1 MGQPA
6 RNASR
11 VAFGNLQDM
20 AAVVAC
26 GLPVQKPHSGSSGGL
41 PVTVDP
47 CQCPGGGHPQDDL
60 SGRLRC
66 PPGGLGVSLP
76 LPEQVLIPGSGP
88 TLTWEGAAVKRCLLL
103 RPGPE
108 ANTRARWPS
117 APGHDGGCCRSDWQV
132 SALLRAGADQ
142 KDQQPSPG
150 DCPLVHHS
158 V

>member
-1 MGQPA
+1 MRPA
-6 RNASR
+6 WHSATCRTWQRWWHAASLSR
-11 VAFGNLQDM
+11 SLILGP
-20 AAVVAC
+20 AVVCLSLSA
-26 GLPVQKPHSGSSGGL
+26 PVSVQ
-41 PVTVDP
+41 
-47 CQCPGGGHPQDDL
+47 GGGHPQDDL
-60 SGRLRC
+60 SGQLRC

-142 KDQQPSPG
+142 KDQQPRPG
-150 DCPLVHHS
+150 DCPLVHRS